1 MGAVHE
7 GVRPA
12 RCCDLSG
19 VLEAQGNP
27 RSHPDGRCTS
37 WERYVIRIV
46 GEQSFDSERGSDR
59 QDLSAFL
66 G

>member
-12 RCCDLSG
+12 RCYNLSG
-19 VLEAQGNP
+19 VLEAQGHP
-27 RSHPDGRCTS
+27 RSHPDGRYTS
-37 WERYVIRIV
+37 WERYVNRVV
-46 GEQSFDSERGSDR
+46 GEQSFDSERGSGR
-59 QDLSAFL
+59 HGLTAFL